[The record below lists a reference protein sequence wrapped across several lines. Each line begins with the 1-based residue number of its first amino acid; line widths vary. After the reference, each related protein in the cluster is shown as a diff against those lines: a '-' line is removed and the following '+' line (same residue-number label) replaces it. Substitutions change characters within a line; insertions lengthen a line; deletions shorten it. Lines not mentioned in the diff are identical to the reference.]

1 MNLVGKI
8 FTVLIFAMCLVFMT
22 CAVMVYG
29 TQRNWKLAVD
39 NPTPSPQYPLG
50 LSQQLAQKEELL
62 KKEQEKYSSLENTL
76 KRERDAAIQ
85 ARAKLEN
92 AAKEARDELKA
103 VQQQLEAKDQEL
115 RAALAELKN
124 SHDELERRRAEVSDL
139 RDQITK
145 AREDRDKYFADVV
158 KKTDEVHQLAN
169 ENARIKAENLEIARQ
184 YSRALEVLRKF
195 DLQPQPE
202 LYESEPPVLDS
213 VVTAVLPGDVVEIK
227 LGHDDGLRPGHQL
240 TVSRI
245 QGGVPTLVAFIEV
258 VKTTPDTSVCKVVPG
273 SLRSPI
279 QRGDRVD
286 TKQNRPQ
293 PKR

>member
-8 FTVLIFAMCLVFMT
+8 FTVLIFVMSIVFMA
-22 CAVMVYG
+22 CAVMVYK

-39 NPTPSPQYPLG
+39 NPNPSTDYPLG
-50 LSQQLAQKEELL
+50 LSQQLAQKEEEL
-62 KKEQEKYSSLENTL
+62 KKEQDRRSSLEATL
-76 KRERDAAIQ
+76 KREQNAAIQ

-92 AAKEARDELKA
+92 AVKEARDELRT
-103 VQQQLEAKDQEL
+103 VQQQLQAREQEL
-115 RAALAELKN
+115 RAALAEAKN

-158 KKTDEVHQLAN
+158 KKTDEVNQLAN
-169 ENARIKAENLEIARQ
+169 ENARLKAENLEISRQ
-184 YSRALEVLRKF
+184 YARAQEVLRKF
-195 DLQPQPE
+195 GLKPEPE
-202 LYESEPPVLDS
+202 LYENEPPALDS
-213 VVTAVLPGDVVEIK
+213 LVIAVLPGDLVEIK
-227 LGHDDGLRPGHQL
+227 LGSDDGLREGHQL

-245 QGGVPTLVAFIEV
+245 QGGVPTLVGFIEV

-273 SLRSPI
+273 SLRSAI